1 MKHLLERG
9 GLSGREFYSAK
20 WRPQMGAH
28 LLQGFHGLGFQV
40 KNGECNLRDLRWL
53 RLTFGSCGVK
63 VSGLRG
69 LLGVHTLG

>member
-28 LLQGFHGLGFQV
+28 LLQGFHRLKTGNVTSEIYVGYGLHLEAVG
-40 KNGECNLRDLRWL
+40 
-53 RLTFGSCGVK
+53 
-63 VSGLRG
+63 
-69 LLGVHTLG
+69 